1 MNLLFTYIKGYFIG
15 QMLWLLKTKNRGSKF
30 MRPFVICKSL
40 IDFILF
46 WFYFILLFPIDL
58 NHFILYKELEFLDW
72 PSIYAHSPA
81 GVMYIVYGLV
91 VLVHRNI

>member
-1 MNLLFTYIKGYFIG
+1 MCP
-15 QMLWLLKTKNRGSKF
+15 S
-30 MRPFVICKSL
+30 VICKSL

-46 WFYFILLFPIDL
+46 WFYFILLFPNDF

-91 VLVHRNI
+91 ILVHRNIKVTTLTIGCIQFRQGFEC